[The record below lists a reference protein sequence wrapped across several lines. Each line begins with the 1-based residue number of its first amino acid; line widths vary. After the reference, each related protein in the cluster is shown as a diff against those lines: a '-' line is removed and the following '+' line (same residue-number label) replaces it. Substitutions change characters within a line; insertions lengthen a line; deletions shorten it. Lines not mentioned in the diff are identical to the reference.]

1 MDPPPNTFFSLKE
14 LVIIGVVA
22 GQVQM
27 QEKVLGICQQ
37 FELPCEFKYLIYQE
51 ITGRARKVIEDMVS
65 IR

>member
-1 MDPPPNTFFSLKE
+1 MDPPPNTFFSLKG

-37 FELPCEFKYLIYQE
+37 FELPCEFEYLIYQE